1 MIEMNV
7 SITHSKCLAYMAVS
21 IIRLNQMV
29 EMDVSIAY
37 EKWMIK
43 NGYFHDIHVFE
54 MVTFFFAFFAWISMQ
69 NCSVVYI

>member
-7 SITHSKCLAYMAVS
+7 SITHLKCLTYMAVS

-37 EKWMIK
+37 EKWILP
-43 NGYFHDIHVFE
+43 
-54 MVTFFFAFFAWISMQ
+54 
-69 NCSVVYI
+69 